1 MTETAKRPTWIRTT
15 ALVAVIALVVGVTG
29 GWLIYAISGPETP
42 ASVWLLRAD
51 QATLVQG
58 DDGAVLTLTG
68 VGESAVKFDTNADD
82 ITDTK
87 SSGDLFDAWD
97 ATFGED
103 GQRAAVAGV
112 AAGEPVQFTVSLSD
126 ARWDAATG
134 TVTFVADDV
143 DGADSLDRVNDVVVA
158 IDGS

>member
-1 MTETAKRPTWIRTT
+1 MTEAAKRPTWIRTT
-15 ALVAVIALVVGVTG
+15 ALVAILALFIGVAG
-29 GWLIYAISGPETP
+29 GWLIFALAGPPTP
-42 ASVWLLRAD
+42 SSVWLLRAD

-68 VGESAVKFDTNADD
+68 VGESVVKFDTNAED
-82 ITDTK
+82 ITDTQGA
-87 SSGDLFDAWD
+87 GDFFDGWTV
-97 ATFGED
+97 TFGED
-103 GQRAAVAGV
+103 GQRAAVSGV
-112 AAGEPVQFTVSLSD
+112 AAGDPVQFTVSLSD
-126 ARWDAATG
+126 ARWDAATR